1 MLASSTKPKRKG
13 DDQKSRRKRNIKNQR
28 ETKARNGTAQFIHS
42 WIAIECLKASSP
54 NMKRKSQ
61 STKKSRDDTLQQNG
75 NGKSA
80 NLPEMETFLE
90 KAVQQRRKPSPFP
103 KQ

>member
-1 MLASSTKPKRKG
+1 MRRPKTKKKEEHKKPKREK
-13 DDQKSRRKRNIKNQR
+13 
-28 ETKARNGTAQFIHS
+28 KARNGTAQFIHS
-42 WIAIECLKASSP
+42 WIAIECLKAASP

-61 STKKSRDDTLQQNG
+61 RTKTSRDDTLQQNG

-90 KAVQQRRKPSPFP
+90 EQCDRGGSHHLFP
-103 KQ
+103 NK